1 MLRIIALAAVLIV
14 PTLALTAV
22 TNQLSERRVEPKD
35 ETASREAA
43 AKLDVRL
50 PEVKL
55 LDVGLQEAIDR
66 LRDMT
71 GANIFVNWKAMESGG
86 VDRHAKVSLHKKNVK
101 LSAVLDM
108 LLAQAAEDAPLG
120 WAIDDGTI
128 VVSTRRDVA
137 AHSLQTRVYD
147 VRDLLRGAKDDSR
160 AKRVDALIK
169 FVANQVDPASWRS
182 HGGDA
187 GVIREL
193 EGQLIVTQS
202 AENHRQLIKLL
213 DGMRGWMS
221 DGAANQAEFPLLKK
235 KTLGQ

>member
-14 PTLALTAV
+14 PTLALPAV

-35 ETASREAA
+35 ETANREAA
-43 AKLDVRL
+43 AKLDARL
-50 PEVKL
+50 PEVKV
-55 LDVGLQEAIDR
+55 LDVGLLEAIDQ
-66 LRDMT
+66 LRDMS
-71 GANIFVNWKAMESGG
+71 GAKIFVNWKALESSG
-86 VDRHAKVSLHKKNVK
+86 VERHAKVSLHKKNVK
-101 LSAVLDM
+101 LSAALDM
-108 LLAQAAEDAPLG
+108 LLVQAAEDAPLG

-128 VVSTRRDVA
+128 DISTRRDVA

-147 VRDLLRGAKDDSR
+147 VRDLLPGAKDGSR

-169 FVANQVDPASWRS
+169 FLSDQIDAASWRS

-213 DGMRGWMS
+213 EGMRGWMS
-221 DGAANQAEFPLLKK
+221 DGAANQAAFPLLDQ
-235 KTLGQ
+235 TLSR